1 MNQKIGILG
10 GGFGL
15 YGYLPAFANLDF
27 NIFTLS
33 KYQKFI
39 ESREDLKKYYENIN
53 FLTSEDEIFN
63 EVNLLCFVRNPESQY
78 NFIQSKEFNKFEH
91 LYLEKPLSHKLNEFE
106 NCINKL
112 KENNQSISVFY
123 SLSYLSWYN
132 KIIEKILSGS
142 NKKIEIFWKINE
154 NTNEKSSWKIDKN
167 KGGGFLNYYAIHF
180 IKMFYKSDLKVEHV
194 QSKEHSF
201 SISLANENL
210 NTLKVEISFSE
221 ESSFQI
227 YEESK
232 LKIESENPF
241 LKKILPGKP
250 DPRIGIL
257 EKYIDSNKEDKINTE
272 EKVLKWLK
280 LLNESISDD

>member
-1 MNQKIGILG
+1 MNQKVGILG

-39 ESREDLKKYYENIN
+39 ESREDLKKYYKNIN
-53 FLTSEDEIFN
+53 FLTSEDEIYD
-63 EVNLLCFVRNPESQY
+63 EVNLLCFVKNPESQY
-78 NFIQSKEFNKFEH
+78 NFLQSKDSNNFEH
-91 LYLEKPLSHKLNEFE
+91 LYLEKPLSHNLNEFE
-106 NCINKL
+106 KFIKKL

-142 NKKIEIFWKINE
+142 NQKILIFWKINE
-154 NTNEKSSWKIDKN
+154 NINEKSSWKMDKN

-201 SISLANENL
+201 SISLSDENL
-210 NTLKVEISFSE
+210 NSLKVEISFSE

-241 LKKILPGKP
+241 LKKIIPGKP
-250 DPRIGIL
+250 DPRIGL
-257 EKYIDSNKEDKINTE
+257 LQKYIDSNKEDKINTE
-272 EKVLKWLK
+272 EKVLNWLK
-280 LLNESISDD
+280 LLNE